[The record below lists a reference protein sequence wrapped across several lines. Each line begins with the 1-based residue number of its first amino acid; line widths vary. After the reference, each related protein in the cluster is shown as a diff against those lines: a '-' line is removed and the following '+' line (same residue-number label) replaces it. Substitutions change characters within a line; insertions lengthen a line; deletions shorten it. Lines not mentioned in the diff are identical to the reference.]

1 MEKIYGTT
9 QRQDG
14 VQHVG
19 KDKWLLYFGLYEKDG
34 STYEYRHTFT
44 SKPTMDEVKQL
55 VRDAIDAE
63 TRDKIVNRFEYDGI
77 KVWLSDEK
85 QRNYASMERNDSLTY
100 PLTVKLNEEADATPI
115 YHTFQT
121 REDFIAFSKAASTYI
136 FNAIA
141 DGWKEKDN
149 VDWSVFDI
157 Q

>member
-14 VQHVG
+14 VQRVG

-44 SKPTMDEVKQL
+44 NKPTMDEVKQL

-85 QRNYASMERNDSLTY
+85 QRNFASMERNDSLAY
-100 PLTVKLNEEADATPI
+100 PLTVKLNDEADATPI

-121 REDFIAFSKAASTYI
+121 REDFIKFSKAASTYI
-136 FNAIA
+136 FKAIS

>member
-14 VQHVG
+14 VQRVG
-19 KDKWLLYFGLYEKDG
+19 KEKWLLYFGLYEKDG

-44 SKPTMDEVKQL
+44 HKPTMDEVKQL

-85 QRNYASMERNDSLTY
+85 QRNYASMERNDSITY
-100 PLTVKLNEEADATPI
+100 PLTVKLNEEADATPV

-121 REDFIAFSKAASTYI
+121 REDFIQFSKAASTYI
-136 FNAIA
+136 LNTIM
-141 DGWKEKDN
+141 DGWREKDN

>member
-14 VQHVG
+14 VQRVG

-44 SKPTMDEVKQL
+44 NKPTMDEVKQL

-85 QRNYASMERNDSLTY
+85 QRNFASMERNDSLAY

-121 REDFIAFSKAASTYI
+121 REDFIKFSKAASTYI
-136 FNAIA
+136 FKAIS

>member
-14 VQHVG
+14 VQRVG
-19 KDKWLLYFGLYEKDG
+19 KDKWLLYFGLYENGG

-44 SKPTMDEVKQL
+44 NKPTMDEVKQL

-136 FNAIA
+136 FKAIS

>member
-14 VQHVG
+14 VQRVG

-34 STYEYRHTFT
+34 STYEYRYTFT

-136 FNAIA
+136 FKAIS

>member
-9 QRQDG
+9 KRQDG
-14 VQHVG
+14 VQRVG

-44 SKPTMDEVKQL
+44 NKPTMDEVKQL

-85 QRNYASMERNDSLTY
+85 QRNFASMERNDSLAY

-121 REDFIAFSKAASTYI
+121 REEFIKFSKAASTYI
-136 FNAIA
+136 FKAIS

>member
-14 VQHVG
+14 VQRVG
-19 KDKWLLYFGLYEKDG
+19 KDKWLLYFGLYENDG

-44 SKPTMDEVKQL
+44 NKPTMDEVKQL

-136 FNAIA
+136 FKAIT